1 MMNDE
6 PRRAGTGAEFQFG
19 WHFDRA
25 ANIGNGMYSSRSSR
39 LRGKSLSLFFS
50 AISACS
56 AVQLSFSC

>member
-19 WHFDRA
+19 WPFDRA
-25 ANIGNGMYSSRSSR
+25 ASIGNGMYSSR